1 MSTNYSGVKSQ
12 KIYFRLS
19 GNLMVPWMDGE
30 LYFSYRFLGLKSQ
43 KDPLKGLIPE
53 ESLFL
58 YGYALHIGLLTEQ
71 LFPKQNYS
79 NRRMLV
85 SSGK

>member
-53 ESLFL
+53 
-58 YGYALHIGLLTEQ
+58 
-71 LFPKQNYS
+71 KKKVYS
-79 NRRMLV
+79 SMDMHCTLDY
-85 SSGK
+85 